1 MDGLKV
7 GVFGLLLL
15 VPAARADGPTS
26 HSGDGARA
34 AGADSGIAPLTVA
47 GGYPIEAVP
56 FTEVGLRNGFWS
68 DRIRTNRDVSIPHAI
83 EQCRETGRIDN
94 FARAAGRLGG
104 EHVGFHFND
113 SDVYK
118 LAEALSRQ
126 LAVEPD
132 GDLEAVLNELV
143 GKIAAAQEGDGYLHP
158 FIQLEEPGQ
167 RWKNPHRHE
176 LFSIGHLI
184 EAGAVHFKLTGRREL
199 LDVAIRA
206 ADRVEADFRPEGPL
220 SRPPEHQQIELGLV
234 QLAEVTG
241 ERRYLELARC
251 ILDARGREGGRR
263 LMGPYCQD
271 HEPVTEQ
278 REAVGHAVRAM
289 YQYAAMADIA
299 AHLGEDAYRV
309 ALDAIWDD
317 VFGRK
322 AYVTGGVGSS
332 VVNEGFGPA
341 HDLPNASAYSE
352 TCASIGSVFWNERM
366 FRLTGEARHHDVI
379 ERTLFNALLSGVS
392 IEGDRFFYPNRL
404 ESFRGAAR
412 SEWFDCSC
420 CPTNVVRFMPS
431 LPGLAYAVE
440 GADLYVNQF
449 LNSRLDIELDGRRVT
464 VEQQSSYPWDGLI
477 RLTLSPAEA
486 FGFRLKLRIPDWARG
501 RIEGGLYRFEDGEEL
516 APVVIKVN
524 GEVVEAGEDRGY
536 AVIGREW
543 RAGDSVTM
551 ELPMAVL
558 RVRARD
564 EVVANEG
571 RVAVQRGPVVYCVEG
586 VDHEGGVVMDLMLDD
601 GASFEL
607 VARDDF
613 QRGMKELQGVAKRIA
628 RDAGGE
634 PRVGEEVPLRMIPYF
649 AWAHRGSTPMQVWLA
664 RVPAAARPAPVETLA
679 STSRVI
685 ASVAGA
691 VGAVNDQLE
700 PRSSDD
706 HSLSFFHWWPRTG
719 TTEWIEY
726 EFPREARVAGTEVY
740 WFEDSA
746 IGGGCRLPR
755 GWRVLYR
762 DGETWKPV
770 AAREVYT
777 VGKDRWSRVSFEP
790 VTTTGLRL
798 EVELPEGF
806 STGIHEW
813 KLEET
818 TE

>member
-1 MDGLKV
+1 MKARVTQGL
-7 GVFGLLLL
+7 GGLM
-15 VPAARADGPTS
+15 AAWILGLPT
-26 HSGDGARA
+26 AAA
-34 AGADSGIAPLTVA
+34 AG
-47 GGYPIEAVP
+47 YPVEAVP
-56 FTEVGLRNGFWS
+56 FTEVELRNGFWK
-68 DRIRTNRDVSIPHAI
+68 DRIRTNRDVTIPHAI
-83 EQCRETGRIDN
+83 GQCRETGRIDN
-94 FARAAGRLGG
+94 FARAAGRLDGDY
-104 EHVGFHFND
+104 VGFHFND

-118 LAEALSRQ
+118 LAEALARQ

-132 GDLEAVLNELV
+132 GDLQVVLDELI
-143 GKIAAAQEGDGYLHP
+143 GKIAAAQQDDGYLHP
-158 FIQLEEPGQ
+158 FIQLEEPEQ
-167 RWKNPHRHE
+167 RWQNPHRHE

-184 EAGAVHFKLTGRREL
+184 EAGAVHFKLSGRREL
-199 LDVAIRA
+199 LDVAIRV
-206 ADRVEADFRPEGPL
+206 ADRVDADFRPAGPL
-220 SRPPEHQQIELGLV
+220 PRPPEHQQIELGLV

-241 ERRYLELARC
+241 ERRYLELARRF
-251 ILDARGREGGRR
+251 LEARGRNGGRR
-263 LMGPYCQD
+263 LMGPYSQD
-271 HEPVTEQ
+271 HEPVAEQ

-299 AHLGEDAYRV
+299 AHFAEDGYRG
-309 ALDAIWDD
+309 ALDAIWGD

-366 FRLTGEARHHDVI
+366 FRLTGEARYQDVI

-392 IEGDRFFYPNRL
+392 LEGDRFFYPNRL

-431 LPGLAYAVE
+431 LPSLAYAVE

-449 LNSRLDIELDGRRVT
+449 INSRVDLDLDGRRVT

-477 RLTLSPAEA
+477 RLTVSPAEA
-486 FGFRLKLRIPDWARG
+486 GVFRLKLRIPDWARG
-501 RIEGGLYRFEDGEEL
+501 RIEGGLYRFEDGVEL
-516 APVVIKVN
+516 SPVVFKLN
-524 GEVVEAGEDRGY
+524 GEPVEASEDRGY
-536 AVIGREW
+536 AVIEREW
-543 RAGDSVTM
+543 RAADSVTM
-551 ELPMAVL
+551 ELPMDVR

-564 EVVANEG
+564 EVAGNEG
-571 RVAVQRGPVVYCVEG
+571 RVAVQRGPLVYCIEG
-586 VDHEGGVVMDLMLDD
+586 VDHDGGVVMDLMLEDD
-601 GASFEL
+601 AAFEV

-613 QRGMKELQGVAKRIA
+613 QRGLKELRGSARRVS

-649 AWAHRGSTPMQVWLA
+649 AWAHRGATPMQVWLA
-664 RVPAAARPAPVETLA
+664 RVPGAARPAPVETLA
-679 STSRVI
+679 STSRVS

-706 HSLSFFHWWPRTG
+706 HSLPFFHWWPRTG

-790 VTTTGLRL
+790 VRTTALRL
-798 EVELPEGF
+798 EVELAPDH
-806 STGIHEW
+806 SAGIHEW
-813 KLEET
+813 KLEESN
-818 TE
+818 E